1 MRKLGL
7 SPPALIIASASP
19 RKLLESVWIETF
31 KAVDFAFDVL
41 PFSGECS
48 LEEIARGKQK
58 ATQMGARCV
67 VGVGGGKALDT
78 ARAVASELALPV
90 VCCPTTAASDAPCS
104 ALSIVY
110 TEAGV
115 FEKCLFY
122 KRNPDLVL
130 VDSSVIIRAPVR
142 YLIAGMGDALATW
155 FEADTA
161 QRAHKPNAMGGASTI
176 AAAALSALCYRTLLN
191 DGRAAVAAAHAGAIT
206 PAFERIVEA
215 NTLLSGLGFESGGL
229 AVAHSVHNGLT
240 AAPETHAYLHGEK
253 VAFGTLV
260 QLVLEGRDS
269 AQVEEVMQFCHA
281 VGLPITLQAL
291 GIAALTRDTARAI
304 ATRATA
310 IGETAHNEPFVVTVD
325 AVMDALYAADAWGQA
340 FQSAQ

>member
-1 MRKLGL
+1 MKQANISAISAQSACASTTNS
-7 SPPALIIASASP
+7 SPPTRAITSVFLNKSRSVALNSC
-19 RKLLESVWIETF
+19 
-31 KAVDFAFDVL
+31 KAR
-41 PFSGECS
+41 S
-48 LEEIARGKQK
+48 
-58 ATQMGARCV
+58 
-67 VGVGGGKALDT
+67 
-78 ARAVASELALPV
+78 
-90 VCCPTTAASDAPCS
+90 
-104 ALSIVY
+104 
-110 TEAGV
+110 
-115 FEKCLFY
+115 
-122 KRNPDLVL
+122 
-130 VDSSVIIRAPVR
+130 
-142 YLIAGMGDALATW
+142 
-155 FEADTA
+155 
-161 QRAHKPNAMGGASTI
+161 